1 MKNKKL
7 TYTLLL
13 LVLCVWGIIIFQ
25 IIDRKPASLPDVSIQ
40 KNSGKSF
47 TSEIM
52 DYKYDNAIV
61 DPFFRNVI
69 RTNGEVQKK
78 STSRINKPEIEPKI
92 PVAEVEFPRIE
103 FSGLINNPSNNKKI
117 AIISIDDVKHVLREG
132 STIGDY
138 VFDNF
143 QKDSIKVSSKNKSL
157 FIKKE

>member
-7 TYTLLL
+7 TYVLLV

-25 IIDRKPASLPDVSIQ
+25 IIDRKSTSLPEVSTK

-47 TSEIM
+47 TSEII
-52 DYKYDNAIV
+52 DYKYDNSIE
-61 DPFFRNVI
+61 DPFFRNVVKTI
-69 RTNGEVQKK
+69 GGGKK
-78 STSRINKPEIEPKI
+78 QSVPRIDKAENEPQNSTT
-92 PVAEVEFPRIE
+92 EVEFPRIE
-103 FSGLINNPSNNKKI
+103 FSGLINNASNNKKI
-117 AIISIDDVKHVLREG
+117 AIVSIDDVKHVLREG
-132 STIGDY
+132 STVDGL